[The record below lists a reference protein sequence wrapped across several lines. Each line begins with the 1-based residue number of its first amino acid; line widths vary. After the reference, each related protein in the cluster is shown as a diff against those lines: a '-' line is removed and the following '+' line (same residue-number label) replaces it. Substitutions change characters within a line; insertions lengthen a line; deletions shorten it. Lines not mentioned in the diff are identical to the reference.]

1 MNVIQRFA
9 TSEPTVCAVC
19 RRRAVWLGY
28 APPCAPVVW
37 LCDDAGC
44 HAAAEEV
51 YSMTSSELDEHETAA
66 MLEGGEQ
73 AGSYLDEI
81 GETDLAR
88 LSREQWL
95 ELLRRLLTGYEHAL
109 RNGTPPN
116 NMTRED
122 RIAGIMAAIEAA
134 GLRVRDFY
142 LTQPPEPTP
151 ATAASR
157 ARKRHITQ
165 IARRMARYGVTVH
178 DLPTP
183 ARAVGRA

>member
-1 MNVIQRFA
+1 
-9 TSEPTVCAVC
+9 
-19 RRRAVWLGY
+19 
-28 APPCAPVVW
+28 
-37 LCDDAGC
+37 
-44 HAAAEEV
+44 
-51 YSMTSSELDEHETAA
+51 MTSSELDAIEHEA
-66 MLEGGEQ
+66 MIQGGEA
-73 AGSYLDEI
+73 AGNYLDEI
-81 GETDLAR
+81 GETDLAK

-95 ELLRRLLTGYEHAL
+95 EFLRRLLTGYECTL
-109 RNGTPPN
+109 RNGTSPN

-122 RIAGIMAAIEAA
+122 RIAEIMAAIEAT

-157 ARKRHITQ
+157 VRKRHITQ